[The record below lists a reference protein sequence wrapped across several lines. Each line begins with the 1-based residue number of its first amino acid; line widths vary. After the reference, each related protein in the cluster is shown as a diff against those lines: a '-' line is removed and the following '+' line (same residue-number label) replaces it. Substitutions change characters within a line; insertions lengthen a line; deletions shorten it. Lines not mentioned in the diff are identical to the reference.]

1 MTRIGLIG
9 GMSWESTS
17 IYYSLLNRLTAERF
31 GAWRQPLVLIDSL
44 NFQEIVALQ
53 ASNDWD
59 ATGELLVDSAQRLE
73 RAGASVLAIAANT
86 MHMNY
91 DVVNNSV
98 SLPVID
104 IRDAILQELRARG
117 STALSLLGTKYVM
130 ENDFF
135 ASYLR
140 AEGIRVVV
148 PDDAAIEE
156 LHQIIFG
163 ELTRGIVTQASR
175 ERFIEIADQCRH
187 AGGDVVG
194 LCCTEFGM
202 LIDESRA
209 PFACI
214 DSTIAHVNALLSFH
228 DG

>member
-1 MTRIGLIG
+1 VTRIGLVG

-17 IYYSLLNRLTAERF
+17 IYYALLNRLTAERF
-31 GAWRQPLVLIDSL
+31 GAWHQPLVLIDSL

-104 IRDAILQELRARG
+104 IRDAIL
-117 STALSLLGTKYVM
+117 
-130 ENDFF
+130 
-135 ASYLR
+135 
-140 AEGIRVVV
+140 
-148 PDDAAIEE
+148 
-156 LHQIIFG
+156 
-163 ELTRGIVTQASR
+163 
-175 ERFIEIADQCRH
+175 
-187 AGGDVVG
+187 
-194 LCCTEFGM
+194 
-202 LIDESRA
+202 
-209 PFACI
+209 
-214 DSTIAHVNALLSFH
+214 
-228 DG
+228 